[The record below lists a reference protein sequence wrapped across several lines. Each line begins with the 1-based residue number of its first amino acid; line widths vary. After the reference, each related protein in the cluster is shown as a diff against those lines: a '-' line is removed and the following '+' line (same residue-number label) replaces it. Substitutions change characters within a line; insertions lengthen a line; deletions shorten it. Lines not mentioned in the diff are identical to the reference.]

1 MARQLPKRQEAH
13 LNLYRQGTVRDLVE
27 ASKIYTTLYNVL
39 DRDVANRT
47 VKTQGSHTRNLCRV
61 RQGLDLIRALFE
73 QFLSSKC
80 HRELNGPPIEF
91 HRSCSR

>member
-73 QFLSSKC
+73 QFLSSKFLSVTT
-80 HRELNGPPIEF
+80 R
-91 HRSCSR
+91 